1 MKPAI
6 AFSSLLGLGL
16 MLSLAA
22 CSKPAEP
29 PVAPAPAP
37 EPAAAPLV
45 EPAPAAAPAPTTEPA
60 PVAEAAPAPAAAAGG
75 CSVNIAGDDAMK
87 YDTAQITV
95 PRTCTDFTVNLTHT
109 GKLPVGAMGHN
120 VVISKTA
127 DMDAVAKDGGAAGAA
142 AGYLKAGDAR
152 VVAATSMIGG
162 GETTSV
168 TFPVSKLG
176 DGNGY
181 SFFCSFPGHMA
192 LMKGTVVL
200 Q

>member
-6 AFSSLLGLGL
+6 AFPSLLGLGL
-16 MLSLAA
+16 MLSLSA

-29 PVAPAPAP
+29 PVAPTPAPAP
-37 EPAAAPLV
+37 ALVAEPAPAV
-45 EPAPAAAPAPTTEPA
+45 EPAPAAEPA
-60 PVAEAAPAPAAAAGG
+60 PVAEAAAAPAAAPGG

-95 PRTCTDFTVNLTHT
+95 PKTCTDFTVNLTHT

-127 DMDAVAKDGGAAGAA
+127 AMDAVAKDGGAAGAA
-142 AGYLKAGDAR
+142 GGYLKAGDAR

-181 SFFCSFPGHMA
+181 SFFCSFPGHLA
-192 LMKGTVVL
+192 LMKGSVVL

>member
-1 MKPAI
+1 MKPAT
-6 AFSSLLGLGL
+6 ALPSLLGLGL

-29 PVAPAPAP
+29 PAAPALAP
-37 EPAAAPLV
+37 EPAAAPV
-45 EPAPAAAPAPTTEPA
+45 AEPASAATPAPATDLASTPTLAAD
-60 PVAEAAPAPAAAAGG
+60 G

-95 PRTCTDFTVNLTHT
+95 PKTCTDFTVNLIHT

-152 VVAATSMIGG
+152 VVAATGMIGG
-162 GETTSV
+162 GETSSV
-168 TFPVSKLG
+168 TFSVSKLG

-181 SFFCSFPGHMA
+181 SFFCSFPGHLA

>member
-6 AFSSLLGLGL
+6 AFPSLLGLGL

-29 PVAPAPAP
+29 PVAPTPAPAP
-37 EPAAAPLV
+37 ALVAEPPSAV
-45 EPAPAAAPAPTTEPA
+45 EPAPAAEPA
-60 PVAEAAPAPAAAAGG
+60 PVAEAAPAPAAAPGG

-87 YDTAQITV
+87 YDTAQITI
-95 PRTCTDFTVNLTHT
+95 PKTCTDFTVNLTHT

-120 VVISKTA
+120 LVISKTA

-181 SFFCSFPGHMA
+181 SFFCSFPGHLA
-192 LMKGTVVL
+192 LMKGSVVL